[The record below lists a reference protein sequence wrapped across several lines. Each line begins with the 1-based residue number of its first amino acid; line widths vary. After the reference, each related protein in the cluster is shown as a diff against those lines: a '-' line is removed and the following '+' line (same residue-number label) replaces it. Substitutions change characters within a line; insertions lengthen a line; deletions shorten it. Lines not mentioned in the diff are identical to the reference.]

1 MAEFAYIGIDT
12 SGRNLKGTIRAVSE
26 SEAVIKLETSGVHP
40 VSLKK
45 KAGEKALVDF
55 SRKKNKISIENLG
68 FFSRQFGTL
77 LRAGIPVIEA
87 LEALSNDT
95 DLRGFSAVL
104 EQMSRDIQ
112 GGSTIA
118 EAMKKQ
124 PGVFSEM
131 YVRMV
136 RAGEVGGVVPETL
149 EQLAQMLEDQKE
161 TAQAVKSAIQYPVIV
176 LVTLVIA
183 FFIVVG
189 FVLPKLA
196 GLFSKFSA
204 ELPLPTKIMIQVHN
218 LFRANWYY
226 MVIGVILASTGM
238 IFALKT
244 TAIRYRWDK
253 YKLRMPV
260 FGSIF
265 VKIYMERFCQLTR
278 VLINAG
284 VPILSVLE
292 SVGSAMGNNFLN
304 EEIEKMR
311 SSVHTGKQMS
321 SFMRNSPAFSSL
333 VAQMTDMGER
343 SGRLPELLE
352 ICTRHYQKEIKYRLK
367 SLVTIIE
374 PVMTVTI
381 GLAILFLMLS
391 VFLPIWNTVKFFK

>member
-1 MAEFAYIGIDT
+1 MAEFAYIGVDA
-12 SGRNLKGTIRAVSE
+12 SGRNLKGSIRAINE
-26 SEAVIKLETSGVHP
+26 SEAVIKLETTGVHP
-40 VSLKK
+40 LSLKK
-45 KAGEKALVDF
+45 KAGEKVPIEF
-55 SRKKNKISIENLG
+55 SRKKKINAENLG

-77 LRAGIPVIEA
+77 LRAGIPVVEA
-87 LEALSNDT
+87 LDALSNDT

-104 EQMSRDIQ
+104 QQMSRDIQ

-124 PGVFSEM
+124 PGVFSDM

-149 EQLAQMLEDQKE
+149 EQLAQMLDDQKE
-161 TAQAVKSAIQYPVIV
+161 TAQAVKSAVQYPVIV
-176 LVTLVIA
+176 LVTLIIG

-196 GLFSKFSA
+196 NLFSKFSA
-204 ELPLPTKIMIQVHN
+204 ELPLPTRIMIQVHT
-218 LFRANWYY
+218 LFRAYWYY
-226 MVIGVILASTGM
+226 IVIGMILAITGF
-238 IFALKT
+238 IFAIKT
-244 TAIRYRWDK
+244 TAIRYRWDR
-253 YKLRMPV
+253 YKLKMPV

-265 VKIYMERFCQLTR
+265 IKIYMERFCQLTR

-284 VPILSVLE
+284 VPILNVLE
-292 SVGSAMGNNFLN
+292 SVGSAMGNSFLN

-311 SSVHTGKQMS
+311 SSVHTGKPMS

-333 VAQMTDMGER
+333 VTQMTDMGER